1 MKSVRNY
8 FEETVHNWKIAL
20 QHSRFRNILLI
31 TLAFYF
37 VYFKLGRLIMAEL
50 EARKGTQLI
59 DPILQLLPP
68 HDLSVIT
75 FTFTYTALSIFI
87 ILIVKN
93 PIYFVRGLQ
102 GYTILSIMRA
112 VAIFF
117 VNLEPPTGMILLKDP
132 VTVFFM
138 QSKEGGYIV
147 KDLFFS
153 GHVSTI
159 MFFHFLSHDRRL
171 KRALLVI
178 AVIVGTLIL
187 FQHVHYTIDVVA
199 APFFSFLAYKCT
211 LWVNAYVHKDSPV
224 LSMIRK

>member
-93 PIYFVRGLQ
+93 PG
-102 GYTILSIMRA
+102 GSI
-112 VAIFF
+112 I
-117 VNLEPPTGMILLKDP
+117 
-132 VTVFFM
+132 
-138 QSKEGGYIV
+138 
-147 KDLFFS
+147 
-153 GHVSTI
+153 
-159 MFFHFLSHDRRL
+159 
-171 KRALLVI
+171 
-178 AVIVGTLIL
+178 
-187 FQHVHYTIDVVA
+187 
-199 APFFSFLAYKCT
+199 C
-211 LWVNAYVHKDSPV
+211 
-224 LSMIRK
+224 